1 MTYARSDAKKKS
13 VVDAWV
19 DAVATKTRVFRE
31 EVYRCGVCRDVGWV
45 ELEPG
50 SKATIQCGATVT
62 VSERG
67 PGTWR
72 RCDGGQSPGCRW
84 RLHVQKEAAAKAARD
99 GKPSDGEEAS
109 L

>member
-1 MTYARSDAKKKS
+1 MN
-13 VVDAWV
+13 VVDAWGN
-19 DAVATKTRVFRE
+19 AVKTKTRKFQEV
-31 EVYRCGVCRDVGWV
+31 VYRCGVCRDVGWV

-50 SKATIQCGATVT
+50 SKATVQCGATIT

-72 RCDGGQSPGCRW
+72 RCDGGQSPRCRY
-84 RLHVQKEAAAKAARD
+84 RLWCEGEAAKKAARD
-99 GKPSDGEEAS
+99 GKPAGGEDAS